1 MSKKLD
7 PRIPKDSGSKSLT
20 NYAAL
25 CSPWNHLVG
34 YQEAMHWLS
43 RYNASF
49 SAACMQ
55 AYRILMPDYR
65 ERAQAMCEAA
75 YQKLYYTMKQYGKP
89 QMAQHNVHPF
99 CRGSFVGALVGDSG
113 DDALL
118 MCGRVQDFGT
128 YRAEK
133 ELDVCDWD
141 IVGSC
146 NYTVSGSEQSR
157 LVRRTES
164 RNTA

>member
-1 MSKKLD
+1 MNENSISRACSLKMKSYILMLSENLRCLKEMDNNSFSKRSERRKKIMSKKLD

-75 YQKLYYTMKQYGKP
+75 YQKLYYNNETVWENRRWHSIMYIRLQRK
-89 QMAQHNVHPF
+89 F
-99 CRGSFVGALVGDSG
+99 CRSTCRRF
-113 DDALL
+113 
-118 MCGRVQDFGT
+118 GR
-128 YRAEK
+128 
-133 ELDVCDWD
+133 
-141 IVGSC
+141 
-146 NYTVSGSEQSR
+146 
-157 LVRRTES
+157 
-164 RNTA
+164 

>member
-49 SAACMQ
+49 SAACNAGIQ
-55 AYRILMPDYR
+55 DSHARLQRKGTGNVRSSIPEIILYNETVWKTAD
-65 ERAQAMCEAA
+65 
-75 YQKLYYTMKQYGKP
+75 
-89 QMAQHNVHPF
+89 
-99 CRGSFVGALVGDSG
+99 
-113 DDALL
+113 
-118 MCGRVQDFGT
+118 GT
-128 YRAEK
+128 A
-133 ELDVCDWD
+133 
-141 IVGSC
+141 
-146 NYTVSGSEQSR
+146 
-157 LVRRTES
+157 
-164 RNTA
+164 

>member
-55 AYRILMPDYR
+55 AYRFLCQTTEKGHR
-65 ERAQAMCEAA
+65 QCA
-75 YQKLYYTMKQYGKP
+75 KQ
-89 QMAQHNVHPF
+89 HT
-99 CRGSFVGALVGDSG
+99 R
-113 DDALL
+113 
-118 MCGRVQDFGT
+118 
-128 YRAEK
+128 
-133 ELDVCDWD
+133 
-141 IVGSC
+141 
-146 NYTVSGSEQSR
+146 NYIIQ
-157 LVRRTES
+157 
-164 RNTA
+164 